1 MVTHIVQRCRALK
14 HWCRR
19 VFRRSIVEEELSEEL
34 QFFLDH
40 HIEENL
46 ALGMS
51 PEDARRAAQRDFGSV
66 LRVKDACRDAWRKD
80 T

>member
-1 MVTHIVQRCRALK
+1 MRVMRWWTALK
-14 HWCRR
+14 HWGRR
-19 VFRRSIVEEELSEEL
+19 VFRRSRVEEELSEEL

-40 HIEENL
+40 QVEENL

-51 PEDARRAAQRDFGSV
+51 PEEARRAALRAFGSV

-80 T
+80 P

>member
-1 MVTHIVQRCRALK
+1 MFMWIVQQFRALR

-19 VFRRSIVEEELSEEL
+19 VFRRSIVEEELNEEL

-40 HIEENL
+40 QIEQNV

-51 PEDARRAAQRDFGSV
+51 PEDARRAALRDFGSV

>member
-1 MVTHIVQRCRALK
+1 MRWLRALR

-19 VFRRSIVEEELSEEL
+19 VFRRSIVEKELSEEL

-40 HIEENL
+40 QIEENV
-46 ALGMS
+46 ARGMG
-51 PEDARRAAQRDFGSV
+51 PEEARRAALRAFGSV

-80 T
+80 P